1 MKNDIEIKDDI
12 YSYIKGSALEKAING
27 ELRKNKRSPNSDKE
41 DVVIAVIAN
50 ENGQTQEAIV
60 NVNVFVKD
68 IYIDKQYEVNSGRC
82 RELGKI
88 CENLFEVFRGDSY
101 RCTLD
106 SQRVMEVNGANEHFI
121 NNRLLYRNN
130 NE

>member
-50 ENGQTQEAIV
+50 DNGQTQEAIV